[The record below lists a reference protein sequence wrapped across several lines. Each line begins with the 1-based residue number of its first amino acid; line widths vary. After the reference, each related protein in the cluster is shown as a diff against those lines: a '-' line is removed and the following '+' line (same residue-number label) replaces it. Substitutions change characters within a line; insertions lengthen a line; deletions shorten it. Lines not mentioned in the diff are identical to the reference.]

1 MTRLDCVLGS
11 AGQMRAALSQAAFYA
26 AHRQRLR
33 PAAGRAAGDDGR
45 AGRSGGGVLGGHPD
59 RDPAGGPGAIRHA
72 TRPAIRAAAAL
83 LRLALPVA
91 KFWICKRAVPM
102 IAEAL
107 ECLGGNGYVET
118 FPMARLLR
126 ESPLNGIWE
135 GSGTV
140 TALDAVR
147 ALQRNPASGD
157 ALLAETPQARGVSA
171 SVRRR
176 AVDDL
181 EPRCSPGVDPA
192 QAGASARWPPALFAA
207 SLLIRQAPAEVA
219 DLYCATRL
227 GGPATGCSASCRR
240 PDTRCGSI
248 VDAVTPRLN

>member
-1 MTRLDCVLGS
+1 
-11 AGQMRAALSQAAFYA
+11 
-26 AHRQRLR
+26 
-33 PAAGRAAGDDGR
+33 
-45 AGRSGGGVLGGHPD
+45 
-59 RDPAGGPGAIRHA
+59 
-72 TRPAIRAAAAL
+72 
-83 LRLALPVA
+83 
-91 KFWICKRAVPM
+91 M

-147 ALQRNPASGD
+147 ALHRTPGVGRRPARRAPDG
-157 ALLAETPQARGVSA
+157 PRGVGDRSTPRCRPWNMRCSSA
-171 SVRRR
+171 SI
-176 AVDDL
+176 
-181 EPRCSPGVDPA
+181 PRE
-192 QAGASARWPPALFAA
+192 ARTISSLAARLLAA

-227 GGPATGCSASCRR
+227 GGRGDRVFGELPATGYPLR
-240 PDTRCGSI
+240 DI
-248 VDAVTPRLN
+248 VDAVTPRVD